1 MFPDCFLGGGF
12 DQKVALELG
21 QSVKADLL
29 GRLLVAE
36 VAEANTVL
44 ARLRHEPGRVRD
56 GLGLF
61 APGTFYSVFWKEG
74 IFSHGSPK

>member
-44 ARLRHEPGRVRD
+44 ARLRHEPGRVGDR
-56 GLGLF
+56 LRFF
-61 APGTFYSVFWKEG
+61 APGTFYRVFWKEG